1 MKKYLPLLLLSAFV
15 QASEIDNLIQTSGSI
30 RQTFDLG
37 VRTVAGQLDYAQL
50 GGISPD
56 MATSAHLSYDQ
67 ATAYND
73 SLMAVSTANTTM
85 TAQEYFDT
93 QSQEA
98 MDNLSLAVDNYVSAA
113 SQLVMAVQVNDMA
126 SSVET
131 PEQAVEVQTYISNNE
146 LNITTEQVDSYNDS
160 LDMVQESAQTAASFM
175 AIAADATLVESAQ
188 AQADELGQSFY
199 FAEEAFYSQGNFTV
213 DLNAGGVSL
222 DVSGYIKSAEEVLA
236 LGGEST
242 FYQTSPTGNQCFFS
256 ADQEACVE

>member
-1 MKKYLPLLLLSAFV
+1 
-15 QASEIDNLIQTSGSI
+15 
-30 RQTFDLG
+30 
-37 VRTVAGQLDYAQL
+37 
-50 GGISPD
+50 
-56 MATSAHLSYDQ
+56 
-67 ATAYND
+67 
-73 SLMAVSTANTTM
+73 
-85 TAQEYFDT
+85 
-93 QSQEA
+93 
-98 MDNLSLAVDNYVSAA
+98 MDNLGVAVDNYVSAA

-131 PEQAVEVQTYISNNE
+131 PEQAVEVQTYIENNE
-146 LNITTEQVDSYNDS
+146 LSISTEQVDTYNDS

-199 FAEEAFYSQGNFTV
+199 FAEKAFYSQGNFTV
-213 DLNAGGVSL
+213 DLNAGGISL

-242 FYQTSPTGNQCFFS
+242 FYQTSPTGNDCFFS

>member
-1 MKKYLPLLLLSAFV
+1 MKKYLPLLFLSAFV

-37 VRTVAGQLDYAQL
+37 IRTVAGQLDYAQL

-56 MATSAHLSYDQ
+56 MATNAHLSYDQ
-67 ATAYND
+67 ATAYNN
-73 SLMAVSTANTTM
+73 SLMAVSAANTTM

-93 QSQEA
+93 KSQEA
-98 MDNLSLAVDNYVSAA
+98 MDNLGVAVDNYVSAA

-131 PEQAVEVQTYISNNE
+131 PEQAVEVQTYIENNE
-146 LNITTEQVDSYNDS
+146 LSISTEQVDTYNDS

-213 DLNAGGVSL
+213 DLNAGGISL